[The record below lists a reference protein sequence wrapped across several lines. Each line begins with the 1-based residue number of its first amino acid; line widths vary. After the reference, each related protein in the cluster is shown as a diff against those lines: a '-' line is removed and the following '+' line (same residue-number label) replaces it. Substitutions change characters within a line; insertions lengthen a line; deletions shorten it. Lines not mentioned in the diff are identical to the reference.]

1 MKVIIKI
8 DFDLFLRFSIS
19 IAIYSIT
26 LIFIIIFEMDV
37 KYRLNDIF
45 CTTNQTRLYS
55 YNCFQ
60 FTENLTVCTLNNL
73 IITGFMG
80 IKYY

>member
-1 MKVIIKI
+1 
-8 DFDLFLRFSIS
+8 
-19 IAIYSIT
+19 
-26 LIFIIIFEMDV
+26 MDV

-45 CTTNQTRLYS
+45 CDTNQTRLYS

-60 FTENLTVCTLNNL
+60 FTGNLTVCTLNNL

-80 IKYY
+80 IKYD